1 MTNKNHNNHQ
11 LDQDQKKQLKNYAR
25 FSSIGIQ
32 MLAIIG
38 LGTFIGVKLDENFP
52 NKNNLYTLILSLS
65 AVIIAIIYVIR
76 RIIATSK
83 EDN

>member
-1 MTNKNHNNHQ
+1 MTNKNYNKH
-11 LDQDQKKQLKNYAR
+11 LKGKDQKKQLKNYAR

-38 LGTFIGVKLDENFP
+38 FGTFLGVKLDEKFP
-52 NKNNLYTLILSLS
+52 NKHNLYTLTFSLS
-65 AVIIAIIYVIR
+65 AVIIAIVYVIR

-83 EDN
+83 EDE